1 MIEDKIKKNNIN
13 VKIFDISDVNDL
25 IEGKKCVEKILL
37 EKKIIDDETTIPH
50 FLTQVINIS
59 KYIYINNILEK
70 TSESIAFD
78 GLYLD
83 GTCYLF
89 ITEKN
94 GAWAS
99 LKNYLSNINY
109 NLYNTRPYKY
119 DGKYASY
126 ILRIN
131 NSNYLFNDDLNNEN
145 L

>member
-25 IEGKKCVEKILL
+25 IEGKRCVEKILL

-50 FLTQVINIS
+50 FLTHVINIS

-94 GAWAS
+94 GAWSS
-99 LKNYLSNINY
+99 LKNHLTNINY

>member
-25 IEGKKCVEKILL
+25 IEGKQCVEKILL

-94 GAWAS
+94 GAWPS
-99 LKNYLSNINY
+99 LKNHLSNINY

-131 NSNYLFNDDLNNEN
+131 NTNYLFNDDLNNEN